1 MQFQSLLLSVAFA
14 ASVLAHP
21 QVSNP
26 HQVLSGNQPDIK
38 DLYAFHPDQK
48 PLHTTVLMA
57 MAKTQATAGTV
68 ATRGSAW
75 NDGGL
80 KQ

>member
-1 MQFQSLLLSVAFA
+1 MQLQSLVLSAALV

-26 HQVLSGNQPDIK
+26 RQVLSGNQPDIK
-38 DLYAFHPDQK
+38 DLYAFRPDQK

-57 MAKTQATAGTV
+57 MAKAQATAGTK
-68 ATRGSAW
+68 ATRGSA
-75 NDGGL
+75 
-80 KQ
+80 